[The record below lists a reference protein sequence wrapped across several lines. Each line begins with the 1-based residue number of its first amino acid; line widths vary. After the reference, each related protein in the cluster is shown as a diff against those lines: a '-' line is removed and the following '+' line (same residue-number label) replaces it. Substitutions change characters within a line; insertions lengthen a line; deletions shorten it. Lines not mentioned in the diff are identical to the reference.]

1 MPPTAGEFDAFARVA
16 LVCVYVA
23 EDGAKTYELA
33 FVDAAGVAGP
43 RLEVR
48 PDGSMVV
55 VESQDADE

>member
-1 MPPTAGEFDAFARVA
+1 MPPPDVNDVAARVA

-55 VESQDADE
+55 ESQDADE